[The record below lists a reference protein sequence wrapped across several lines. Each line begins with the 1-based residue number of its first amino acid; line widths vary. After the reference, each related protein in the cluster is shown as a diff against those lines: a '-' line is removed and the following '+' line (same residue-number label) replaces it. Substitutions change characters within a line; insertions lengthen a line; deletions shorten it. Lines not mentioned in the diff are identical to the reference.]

1 VANLRPDGQLAN
13 SSNYGAS
20 SVDLAAPGT
29 NVVSTVPNGYASYS
43 GTSMAAPHVAG
54 AVALCASLDDSLT
67 ARQIR
72 DHIME
77 TAVSTASLASAT
89 VTGARLDI
97 GALADACA
105 PPPPTTR
112 TLYVDDLD
120 PTFRRFGPGWRSG
133 ATGYDQHHFHVP
145 VRRSTRVRY
154 AAWKPL
160 LPGPGRYR
168 VEAWIPAEHASSRK
182 AAYKVKTPDGWVT
195 RVRNQS
201 RRRGSWVSL
210 GIHELGRRPIVQL
223 ADVTGEPV
231 RFDRRLAFDAMR
243 FVPYGVPATAERD

>member
-1 VANLRPDGQLAN
+1 MGGDDQGGGVQRGL
-13 SSNYGAS
+13 
-20 SVDLAAPGT
+20 VDQQVEDPAGVG
-29 NVVSTVPNGYASYS
+29 VVE
-43 GTSMAAPHVAG
+43 
-54 AVALCASLDDSLT
+54 
-67 ARQIR
+67 RR
-72 DHIME
+72 R
-77 TAVSTASLASAT
+77 
-89 VTGARLDI
+89 RLVGED
-97 GALADACA
+97 
-105 PPPPTTR
+105 
-112 TLYVDDLD
+112 Y
-120 PTFRRFGPGWRSG
+120 RRPGWRSG

-182 AAYKVKTPDGWVT
+182 AAYKVKTTDGWVT

-231 RFDRRLAFDAMR
+231 RFGRRLAFDAVR